1 VIPAQEGWYTDPWG
15 HHDAR
20 WISDGVP
27 SKLVRDGKTESF
39 DDPPDSPPTQAW
51 IPIEPPAGSVGA
63 ADTLRADGL
72 EAETTPSLADL
83 NRRVNS
89 AAITRGAHPWFEA
102 RDWTPSSPA
111 QRRSRVRETAL
122 VGGGILAG
130 LVLLLPS
137 CLWVV
142 QVIAALTPPP
152 PAWPAVISGALFAV
166 APLGGICWVWRTD
179 RRAKLP
185 FRLGLLRA
193 EWTAGLLG
201 GLSLVLFIATH
212 LAS

>member
-1 VIPAQEGWYTDPWG
+1 VIPVQEGWYTDPWG

-20 WISDGVP
+20 WMSDGVP
-27 SKLVRDGKTESF
+27 SKLVRDGKAESF

-51 IPIEPPAGSVGA
+51 VPIEPPPGSMGA

-72 EAETTPSLADL
+72 EAETTPSLAEL

-89 AAITRGAHPWFEA
+89 AAITARAHPWFDA
-102 RDWTPSSPA
+102 RDWTRSSPA
-111 QRRSRVRETAL
+111 KPRPTFRKTAL
-122 VGGGILAG
+122 ASGGILAG
-130 LVLLLPS
+130 LILLLPTY
-137 CLWVV
+137 LWVV

-152 PAWPAVISGALFAV
+152 PAWSGVTSGALFAV
-166 APLGGICWVWRTD
+166 VPLGGTYWMWRTD
-179 RRAKLP
+179 RRAELP
-185 FRLGLLRA
+185 FRLRLLRA

-201 GLSLVLFIATH
+201 GLSLLLFIGSH